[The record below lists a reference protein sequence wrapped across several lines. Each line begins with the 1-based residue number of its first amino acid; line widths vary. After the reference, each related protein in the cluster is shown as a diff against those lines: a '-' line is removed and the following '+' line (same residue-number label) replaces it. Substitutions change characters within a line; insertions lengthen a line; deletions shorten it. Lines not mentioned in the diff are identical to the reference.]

1 LYTGEGQHWL
11 YVLGLS
17 RSVQFIHIHRNLG
30 FRRFIE
36 RAAPEEWFAAW
47 HVVGGSLRATAIKAR
62 LRPGS

>member
-1 LYTGEGQHWL
+1 
-11 YVLGLS
+11 VLGLS

-36 RAAPEEWFAAW
+36 RAAPEEWFAAR
-47 HVVGGSLRATAIKAR
+47 HVVGGGLWGTATKAW